1 MNTDQSTTSRDSF
14 LIAEAVNPL
23 SCPIEVEQT
32 EHYAQILIDLN
43 HLLQASGLRY
53 RAAVE
58 SHGVVAID
66 SISKDG
72 MMFLV
77 ADPEACSGDRTRV
90 AVRAVDA
97 QGAVRVLVFEVV
109 VVAIAATRA
118 IAA

>member
-1 MNTDQSTTSRDSF
+1 MNTNQSTHCRDSF
-14 LIAEAVNPL
+14 LTAEAVSPL
-23 SCPIEVEQT
+23 NCPIEVEQT
-32 EHYAQILIDLN
+32 ELYAPILIDLN

-58 SHGVVAID
+58 SHGVVEID

-90 AVRAVDA
+90 AVRAVNA
-97 QGAVRVLVFEVV
+97 QGAVQVMVFEVV
-109 VVAIAATRA
+109 VVSIAATRA